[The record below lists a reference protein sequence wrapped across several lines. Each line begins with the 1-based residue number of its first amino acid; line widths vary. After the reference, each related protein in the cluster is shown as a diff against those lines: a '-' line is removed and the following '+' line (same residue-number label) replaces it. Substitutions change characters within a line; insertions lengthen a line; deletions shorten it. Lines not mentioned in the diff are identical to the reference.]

1 MATSLLAAV
10 CAGLIGLGVIAYAVL
25 GGADYGGGVWDLLAS
40 GPLAERQ
47 RASIAHAIGPV
58 WEANNVWLIY
68 VITVTW
74 TTFPVVYAAVSTA
87 LFVPVLLAL
96 MGIIL
101 RGAAFGFR
109 SQYAARAGVAV
120 TWSSIFSGAS
130 TITPF
135 LLGTIAGAIAGGAL
149 HVHNGAAAVSGGS
162 YWTLWTTPFA
172 LACGAFAVALCAV
185 LAATYLAVEAETA
198 HDLALADIFRAK
210 ALVSGAITA
219 LIGALAAILAHF
231 QSPVLWQG
239 LVGKALPLSLGAVVI
254 GLATAAALL
263 LGFLR
268 LARLGVAAETA
279 CILAAWAVAQYPYLI
294 IPDVTIASA
303 AVPRSVLIAV
313 TIASVAGMLVLLP
326 SLWYLFRVFKGQ
338 AGKPAGPTAALRAE
352 EGWRAAFGEDP
363 AREESTAASGSDPHH
378 D

>member
-1 MATSLLAAV
+1 MSTSLLAAI
-10 CAGLIGLGVIAYAVL
+10 CAALIGLGVIAYAVL
-25 GGADYGGGVWDLLAS
+25 GGADYGGGVWDLLAA
-40 GPLAERQ
+40 GPLADRQ

-96 MGIIL
+96 IGIIL

-109 SQYAARAGVAV
+109 SQYAERAGISGA
-120 TWSSIFSGAS
+120 WSSIFSGAS

-149 HVHNGAAAVSGGS
+149 YVHNDAAVSASS

-172 LACGAFAVALCAV
+172 LTCGTFAVALCAV
-185 LAATYLAVEAETA
+185 LAATYLAVESETA
-198 HDLALADIFRAK
+198 DDPALAEIFRGK
-210 ALVSGAITA
+210 ALLSGAVTA
-219 LIGALAAILAHF
+219 AIGALAAILAHF
-231 QSPVLWQG
+231 QSPILWQG

-254 GLATAAALL
+254 GLVTAAALL

-268 LARLGVAAETA
+268 LARLSVAAETA

-294 IPDVTIASA
+294 IPDVTISSA
-303 AVPRSVLIAV
+303 AVPRSVLVAI
-313 TIASVAGMLVLLP
+313 TIASAAGMLVLLP

-338 AGKPAGPTAALRAE
+338 VGKPAGRTAALRAE
-352 EGWRAAFGEDP
+352 EGLRAAFADKVEGAEAGKPETGD
-363 AREESTAASGSDPHH
+363 AE
-378 D
+378 

>member
-1 MATSLLAAV
+1 MSTSLLAAI
-10 CAGLIGLGVIAYAVL
+10 CAGLIGLGLIAYAVL
-25 GGADYGGGVWDLLAS
+25 GGADYGGGVWDLLAA

-47 RASIAHAIGPV
+47 RTSIAHAIGPV

-109 SQYAARAGVAV
+109 SQYAERAGVAV

-149 HVHNGAAAVSGGS
+149 YVHNGAAAVSTGG

-185 LAATYLAVEAETA
+185 LAATYLAVEAETSG
-198 HDLALADIFRAK
+198 DLALVGIFRAK
-210 ALVSGAITA
+210 ALVSGAVTA
-219 LIGALAAILAHF
+219 GIGTLAAILAHF

-254 GLATAAALL
+254 GLATAVALL
-263 LGFLR
+263 FSFLR

-313 TIASVAGMLVLLP
+313 TIASIAGMLVLLP

-338 AGKPAGPTAALRAE
+338 AGTPADRTAALRAE
-352 EGWRAAFGEDP
+352 EGWRAAFTAEGMGEE
-363 AREESTAASGSDPHH
+363 AGNLETGEAE
-378 D
+378 

>member
-1 MATSLLAAV
+1 
-10 CAGLIGLGVIAYAVL
+10 
-25 GGADYGGGVWDLLAS
+25 
-40 GPLAERQ
+40 
-47 RASIAHAIGPV
+47 
-58 WEANNVWLIY
+58 LIY

-74 TTFPVVYAAVSTA
+74 TTFPEVYAAVSTA

-96 MGIIL
+96 LGIIL

-109 SQYAARAGVAV
+109 SQYAKRAGVAV

-135 LLGTIAGAIAGGAL
+135 LLGAIAGAIAGGAL
-149 HVHNGAAAVSGGS
+149 YVRNDAAAISGSS

-172 LACGAFAVALCAV
+172 IACGTFAVALCAV
-185 LAATYLAVEAETA
+185 LAATYLAVEAEA
-198 HDLALADIFRAK
+198 ADDLALVEVFRAK
-210 ALVSGAITA
+210 ALVSGAATA
-219 LIGALAAILAHF
+219 AIGALAAILAHF

-239 LVGKALPLSLGAVVI
+239 LVGKALPLSLGAVLI
-254 GLATAAALL
+254 GLVTAAALL
-263 LGFLR
+263 LGSLR

-294 IPDVTIASA
+294 IPNVTISNA

-326 SLWYLFRVFKGQ
+326 SLWYLFRIFKGQ
-338 AGKPAGPTAALRAE
+338 AGTVAGPTAALLAE
-352 EGWRAAFGEDP
+352 EGWHAAFGDEP
-363 AREESTAASGSDPHH
+363 APEESAATSGLDPN
-378 D
+378 